1 MIYNVVLVSGVQQS
15 ELVNTYIHSILGS
28 FPRSLQSIE
37 WTCLCYTLGP
47 YYVIYFVYS
56 SLYLSIPISQFIP
69 PHPLSP
75 GNLCFCDFIS
85 VSCGLSLKSLKLRIN
100 PKVKFF
106 LTHVL
111 ASALW
116 WGQLLKS
123 LSFIHQS
130 TPLNLSQL
138 PEPTHLSF
146 RPKPH

>member
-1 MIYNVVLVSGVQQS
+1 M
-15 ELVNTYIHSILGS
+15 
-28 FPRSLQSIE
+28 
-37 WTCLCYTLGP
+37 
-47 YYVIYFVYS
+47 
-56 SLYLSIPISQFIP
+56 SIPISQFIP

-85 VSCGLSLKSLKLRIN
+85 VSCGLSIKSLKLRIN